1 MFKAFVVKAE
11 TETPEL
17 YDTIYMCQNRANRKG
32 RKVQLTSEGLSNKQS
47 TTAKQNT
54 LKKKKKKKE
63 EESNNK
69 KKKTNKNKNKN
80 KTKTKHTHT
89 HTHTRRHDKAKKS
102 LHDLDLGGRC

>member
-47 TTAKQNT
+47 TTAKT
-54 LKKKKKKKE
+54 KHVKKKKKKK
-63 EESNNK
+63 K
-69 KKKTNKNKNKN
+69 KKVITRKKKNKNKNKN

>member
-54 LKKKKKKKE
+54 LKKKEKIK
-63 EESNNK
+63 EESNN

-80 KTKTKHTHT
+80 KTKTKHT